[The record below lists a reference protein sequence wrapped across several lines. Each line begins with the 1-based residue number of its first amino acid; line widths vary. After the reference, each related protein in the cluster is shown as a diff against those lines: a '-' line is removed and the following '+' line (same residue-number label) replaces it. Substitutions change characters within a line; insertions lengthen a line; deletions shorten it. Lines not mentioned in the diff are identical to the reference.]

1 MSSLVTSASVW
12 SNDESQTR
20 KRTPTMKKP
29 VKMSPF
35 IDKVGEPEQY
45 LSHSE
50 NYQNLTPSTINDIQ
64 VENDARASRVNTL
77 LNKITASND
86 GADSNKMGNFN
97 PISPPSINSKKDMG
111 EDKNIPD
118 YRHLLPSDAPI
129 SKNYVGNYS
138 GDEIKSPVYSN
149 YNKSYDAPSQ
159 KPYYAK
165 MGIGAAHGSAPDDK
179 LIEKINYMIHLLEQ
193 QQHEKTNNITEEFI
207 LYTMLGVFIIYVVDS
222 FARSGKYIR

>member
-12 SNDESQTR
+12 TNDENPTR
-20 KRTPTMKKP
+20 KRTPTMRKTIKMKP
-29 VKMSPF
+29 F
-35 IDKVGEPEQY
+35 LDKVGEPEQY
-45 LSHSE
+45 VSYSE
-50 NYQNLTPSTINDIQ
+50 NYQNLTPSTIDEIQ
-64 VENDARASRVNTL
+64 VENNARSSRVNTL

-86 GADSNKMGNFN
+86 GADNTKMGNFN

-111 EDKNIPD
+111 EDKNIPA

-129 SKNYVGNYS
+129 SKNYIGNYS

-149 YNKSYDAPSQ
+149 YNNSYEQ

-165 MGIGAAHGSAPDDK
+165 MGIGAGSAPDDK

-193 QQHEKTNNITEEFI
+193 QQHEKTSNITEEFI

-222 FARSGKYIR
+222 FARSGKYVR